1 MSAPYIVPSEKTEP
15 VPDSPQ
21 ARAPEAAPNAISPD
35 LDDDELDEPE
45 DAAPAPDGE
54 WRRVDPDE
62 IFEPGRS
69 FRVDISS
76 GHTEV
81 LEPTDLDGDA
91 PPQPLVIDRSELTR
105 FVNAMF
111 AGLDPWG
118 YVSLRAFPQRTS
130 GKPLHIEAIRLNTGL
145 EPVVDAAVRIAAKVC
160 NGGEPGVFAPPV
172 CTFADRKTAR
182 AANVHEGP
190 AISIEIDA
198 GELQRIVDRIAL
210 ILGARPTIVLHSGSL
225 WTDPETGGLLPK
237 GHAHWRL
244 AKPARGPEQL
254 RMLRR
259 ARDIATLLAG
269 GDPSATPP
277 VHPMRWPGTWNLKTD
292 RPVMARIVEE
302 NDSTIDLADALAA
315 LEEAAQLA
323 NLTTPRNVPHLAQP
337 DTTPAE
343 VAQIVDWLSF
353 YPNTAAVQWNDW
365 NNCAM
370 AIHRVTGGSEAGFEA
385 FRTWSATSPKHSDAD
400 CRARWDAITG
410 SPATWIGANHL
421 RRKASEHGWVEPT
434 PEPPE
439 GWEQARPTLG
449 GKPPTVRPR

>member
-1 MSAPYIVPSEKTEP
+1 M
-15 VPDSPQ
+15 
-21 ARAPEAAPNAISPD
+21 
-35 LDDDELDEPE
+35 
-45 DAAPAPDGE
+45 
-54 WRRVDPDE
+54 
-62 IFEPGRS
+62 
-69 FRVDISS
+69 
-76 GHTEV
+76 
-81 LEPTDLDGDA
+81 
-91 PPQPLVIDRSELTR
+91 
-105 FVNAMF
+105 
-111 AGLDPWG
+111 
-118 YVSLRAFPQRTS
+118 RAFPQRTA

-198 GELQRIVDRIAL
+198 GELQQIVDRIAL
-210 ILGARPTIVLHSGSL
+210 ILGARPTITMHSGSL
-225 WTDPETGGLLPK
+225 WTNPETGVLLPK

-254 RMLRR
+254 LMLRR

-365 NNCAM
+365 NSCAM

-449 GKPPTVRPR
+449 GNAPRPSDPDEPPPTDDDVLGDWVPPHTLPQIIVYAGERHLAVDQGLAALAAGRVPFYQRGKDLVRVCLIKLKLSNGKRSACPPSRSSRQPMLMRALGRCATWCKYNNEIELVRIDPPATSATTSSA

>member
-1 MSAPYIVPSEKTEP
+1 MSIPLIHATRWLAPLG
-15 VPDSPQ
+15 
-21 ARAPEAAPNAISPD
+21 EAAVGGEDHGALLVAGVDQLEEQIAGAGAILPARNP
-35 LDDDELDEPE
+35 LD
-45 DAAPAPDGE
+45 A
-54 WRRVDPDE
+54 
-62 IFEPGRS
+62 GRQC
-69 FRVDISS
+69 R
-76 GHTEV
+76 H
-81 LEPTDLDGDA
+81 
-91 PPQPLVIDRSELTR
+91 
-105 FVNAMF
+105 
-111 AGLDPWG
+111 
-118 YVSLRAFPQRTS
+118 RTS
-130 GKPLHIEAIRLNTGL
+130 VYLNNRLDQDHRGIKG
-145 EPVVDAAVRIAAKVC
+145 R
-160 NGGEPGVFAPPV
+160 
-172 CTFADRKTAR
+172 
-182 AANVHEGP
+182 
-190 AISIEIDA
+190 
-198 GELQRIVDRIAL
+198 

-244 AKPARGPEQL
+244 AQPARGPEQL
-254 RMLRR
+254 RLLRR

-343 VAQIVDWLSF
+343 VAQIADWLSF
-353 YPNTAAVQWNDW
+353 YPNTGALQWNDW
-365 NNCAM
+365 NSCAM

-385 FRTWSATSPKHSDAD
+385 FRTWSATSAKHSDAD

-421 RRKASEHGWVEPT
+421 RRKA
-434 PEPPE
+434 
-439 GWEQARPTLG
+439 
-449 GKPPTVRPR
+449 TVGSLSDPGAPRSAQPCYR